1 MLRPTALHVV
11 YTRPLAVIL
20 QNRMQKIGTLE
31 KITFYEIA
39 ETFNSAFSDY
49 FFPITFNKEQFID
62 KFLSEGGRLDLSV
75 GVFDN
80 NKLIAF
86 ILHFINSSNEGILSY
101 NGGTGV
107 IPNFRGNQ
115 LTSKMYEFILPK
127 LIENKVEKM
136 ILEVLIEN
144 KPAIKTYQKQGFK
157 IVRELNC
164 FKGKLKIKSSKN
176 IDKNYKIVEL
186 KELNW
191 DLLQTFWDYAPTWQS
206 SIPTMNNL
214 QKQNLCLGIIKNNR
228 IFGYIIYNPKI
239 KRIHQLAI
247 DKNFRNIGLGNH
259 LLNSIFDI
267 EKGEVSF
274 INIDS
279 RCKIFKN
286 FLEERGLKNYTNQYE
301 MELKT

>member
-1 MLRPTALHVV
+1 M
-11 YTRPLAVIL
+11 
-20 QNRMQKIGTLE
+20 
-31 KITFYEIA
+31 
-39 ETFNSAFSDY
+39 
-49 FFPITFNKEQFID
+49 
-62 KFLSEGGRLDLSV
+62 SEGGRLDLSV

-86 ILHFINSSNEGILSY
+86 ILHFIDSSNEGILSY

-191 DLLQTFWDYAPTWQS
+191 DLLQTFWDYAPTWQN

-214 QKQNLCLGIIKNNR
+214 QKQNLCLGIVKNNR

-267 EKGEVSF
+267 EKGEISF